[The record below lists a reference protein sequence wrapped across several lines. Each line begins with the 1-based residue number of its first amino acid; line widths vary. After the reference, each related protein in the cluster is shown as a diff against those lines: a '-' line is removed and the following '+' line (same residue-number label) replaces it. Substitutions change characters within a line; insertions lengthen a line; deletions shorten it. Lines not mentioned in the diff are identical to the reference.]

1 VRIAVVHHWFVT
13 RGGGERVAECIAA
26 LFPSAELFT
35 LVAGPA
41 GLPESLLGR
50 ELHTSFLQ
58 RLPLVQT
65 HHRHYLPLYPAATE
79 RLDLRGF
86 DLVLS
91 SDSGPVKGVRLDPGA
106 IHICYCHS
114 PMRYLWDGYEQYR
127 DAMSGLTRA
136 AFAATAPRVRRW
148 DLAAAQR
155 VTHFLANSRYVADR
169 IQRCYGRESRV
180 LHPPIDLHRAAA
192 VEGLTPAEHYLC
204 AGRLVPYKRTDI
216 LIAAC
221 RRLGRHLRI
230 AGAGPELAR
239 LRRLAAN
246 DPAIEF
252 LGELT
257 TPDLWAEYARCR
269 ALLFAA
275 DEDFGM
281 VPLEA
286 QACGRPVLA
295 YGAGG
300 SLETVRGRADEP
312 HPTGAFFAEQSAASA
327 SSAIEAW
334 ELTGEPSF
342 KPQDARDWAATF
354 ATPIFLERYRSFILA
369 HVPDAAADAIS
380 TAHAAAT
387 VCCYRDSMTL
397 SRSPTGEPR

>member
-1 VRIAVVHHWFVT
+1 VRIAVLHHWFVT

-41 GLPESLLGR
+41 GLPESLAGR
-50 ELHTSFLQ
+50 QLHTSFLQ
-58 RLPLVQT
+58 RLPLAQT
-65 HHRHYLPLYPAATE
+65 RHRHYLPLYPAATQ

-106 IHICYCHS
+106 THICYCHS
-114 PMRYLWDGYEQYR
+114 PMRYLWDGYEPYR
-127 DAMSGLTRA
+127 AAMSGLTRT
-136 AFAATAPRVRRW
+136 AFTLAAPRVRRW

-169 IQRCYGRESRV
+169 IQRCYGRKSEV
-180 LHPPIDLHRAAA
+180 LHPPIDLHRAASVA
-192 VEGLTPAEHYLC
+192 SLTPGDHYLC

-216 LIAAC
+216 LIEAC
-221 RRLGRHLRI
+221 RRLGRRLRI

-239 LRRLAAN
+239 LQRLAAR

-252 LGELT
+252 VGELT
-257 TPDLWAEYARCR
+257 TPNLWAEYARCR

-286 QACGRPVLA
+286 QACGRPVIA

-300 SLETVRGRADEP
+300 SLETVRGRAQEP
-312 HPTGAFFAEQSAASA
+312 HPTGAFFEEQTAASA
-327 SSAIEAW
+327 SNAIEAW
-334 ELTGEPSF
+334 ERTGEPSF
-342 KPQDARDWAATF
+342 HPQNARDWAATF
-354 ATPIFLERYRSFILA
+354 ATPIFLERYRDFVLTR
-369 HVPDAAADAIS
+369 VPHATADAVSTADAAAI
-380 TAHAAAT
+380 
-387 VCCYRDSMTL
+387 VCR
-397 SRSPTGEPR
+397 